1 MNPEGRFPDNARES
15 GPIRFLMRL
24 EDSKTPPPSPG
35 TEWPRRVL
43 VGLWVLAFVLF
54 GGVLSARWDVL
65 MARLARPP
73 VGDVAAGGTLR

>member
-1 MNPEGRFPDNARES
+1 MNPEVWFPDNARES
-15 GPIRFLMRL
+15 GAIRFLMRL
-24 EDSKTPPPSPG
+24 EDSRTPPRPAG

-43 VGLWVLAFVLF
+43 VGLWALAFVVG

-73 VGDVAAGGTLR
+73 AGSGAAEGVLR